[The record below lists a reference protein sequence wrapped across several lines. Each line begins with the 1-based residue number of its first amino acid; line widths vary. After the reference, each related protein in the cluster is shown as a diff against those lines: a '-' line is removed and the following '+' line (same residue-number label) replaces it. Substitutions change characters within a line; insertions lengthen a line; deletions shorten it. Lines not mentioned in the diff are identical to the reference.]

1 MGGGCLLGNG
11 EEPLLGVAIRGGKL
25 GGLLGLAVTE
35 DFFGTT
41 VMVGVPVAA
50 VAGFA
55 EELDDVGD
63 DELLLVKESW
73 SLPYPLSE
81 EVSSSCKSIF
91 STNFSIAR

>member
-1 MGGGCLLGNG
+1 
-11 EEPLLGVAIRGGKL
+11 
-25 GGLLGLAVTE
+25 
-35 DFFGTT
+35 
-41 VMVGVPVAA
+41 MVGVPVAA

>member
-1 MGGGCLLGNG
+1 LGNG
-11 EEPLLGVAIRGGKL
+11 EEPLLGVAILGGKL
-25 GGLLGLAVTE
+25 GGLLGLAVT
-35 DFFGTT
+35 DDCFGTT

>member
-1 MGGGCLLGNG
+1 M
-11 EEPLLGVAIRGGKL
+11 AIRGGKL

-41 VMVGVPVAA
+41 LIVGAPVAA